1 MFTSIH
7 RLHKSLRF
15 SVVTHHFA
23 SPDWRSV
30 FGNGRALNLSHSF
43 RSEIGFWNL
52 NSARG
57 HDNYQLP
64 AIIFPTVLH
73 LFRSAAARASP
84 PVQSMIC
91 ACINVW
97 SASLQHNCDWFFSSS
112 LHMIVVSLPF
122 PPPPRSD
129 VHLPSSSKFNTPPN
143 ISLPRFSLFGKNFVW
158 ASFPRFDATSKIA
171 SLLLLGFVHTLCVST
186 PQKFS

>member
-15 SVVTHHFA
+15 SVATHHFA
-23 SPDWRSV
+23 SPGRRSFFFF
-30 FGNGRALNLSHSF
+30 FGNGRALNFSPSF

-64 AIIFPTVLH
+64 AIIFPTILH

-91 ACINVW
+91 ACINVC

-122 PPPPRSD
+122 LLLLG
-129 VHLPSSSKFNTPPN
+129 VMFTFLLLQSSTIHQ
-143 ISLPRFSLFGKNFVW
+143 ISHFLGFPFSARISC
-158 ASFPRFDATSKIA
+158 ASFPRFDSASKIS
-171 SLLLLGFVHTLCVST
+171 SLLLLGFVHTLCIST
-186 PQKFS
+186 P